1 MTRIAL
7 SSNFPEIVFSCNYYI
22 AVRSKIQWFSL
33 NLCWFSG
40 EQLQQCHKPGILDE
54 IIQSKGQIL
63 LLNEYF
69 RKRKTGSEFLSA
81 FLWGQEHLSVLVQLQ
96 NYRKRDRNEYK
107 HSKKV
112 WMNAGGSKAY
122 HHRSNQLHHK
132 GSSKEKRKSD
142 LRRPL
147 NLRSGEVTLSIAVGE
162 SIPKC
167 TEG

>member
-1 MTRIAL
+1 M
-7 SSNFPEIVFSCNYYI
+7 
-22 AVRSKIQWFSL
+22 
-33 NLCWFSG
+33 
-40 EQLQQCHKPGILDE
+40 
-54 IIQSKGQIL
+54 
-63 LLNEYF
+63 
-69 RKRKTGSEFLSA
+69 
-81 FLWGQEHLSVLVQLQ
+81 LVQLQ

-107 HSKKV
+107 HSEKV

-162 SIPKC
+162 SIPEC
-167 TEG
+167 TEGESTGYESQAGAPCVTGCVDLCEAFAARVRKQYPNP